1 VVFALGAGACWA
13 GYILLSAE
21 TGRRST
27 GLDGLALASAA
38 AALLVLPFGVTAG
51 GWALVAPD
59 VLLVGLAVALLS
71 SVVPYALELTALRTL
86 AGRVFGV
93 LMSLEPAAAALAGL
107 LVLGQVL
114 TPVQLLAV
122 ALVVVASIGAA
133 RSPARAPLP
142 TGGPR

>member
-1 VVFALGAGACWA
+1 
-13 GYILLSAE
+13 
-21 TGRRST
+21 
-27 GLDGLALASAA
+27 
-38 AALLVLPFGVTAG
+38 VLPFGVAAG
-51 GWALVAPD
+51 GSALVAPD

-71 SVVPYALELTALRTL
+71 SVVPYALELTALRAL

-114 TPVQLLAV
+114 SPVQLLAV

-142 TGGPR
+142 TGEPR